1 MNPEKDISFF
11 TTAADF
17 RLWLEKNHD
26 TAKELIVGYYKTGSG
41 IPGMTWSESVDQ
53 ALCYGWIDGVRKS
66 IDKDRYCIRFTP
78 RKPKSIWS
86 TININKIDALSQQG
100 LMKPE
105 GLAAF
110 NLRQEH
116 RSGIYTYEN
125 EEVKLSEDFEILF
138 RSDQQAWL
146 FFQSLPPSYR
156 KPAVNWVMSAKQEA
170 TSRKRLE
177 ELIRDSRAGK
187 KIKQL
192 SY

>member
-86 TININKIDALSQQG
+86 TININKIEVLSKQG

-105 GLAAF
+105 GLTAF

-125 EEVKLSEDFEILF
+125 GEVKLSEDFEKLF